1 MKTLQNK
8 ILSCACAVALL
19 FMFSSNA
26 WSQEEEHNRDHQNTN
41 TDNQPRI
48 ELGVRVMPVF
58 SSFRM
63 ITSDGREVKGV
74 GILGYGIGGM
84 IGYNFNSHVELQ
96 AEVIYNSVSRRYT
109 EVDVDRT
116 VNLRYVNIPFLFS
129 FNTGKF
135 KAVNLNIVAGPQLG
149 IMVRN
154 TVYTSGNVMYD
165 TPTAVLSVRKSDIG
179 IAYGAGLDFKLN
191 HAGTLRVGA
200 GFRGV
205 YGLLNISNTSQAKE
219 GTEYYVLDQA
229 HVQTYSI
236 YGGFSFIF

>member
-8 ILSCACAVALL
+8 IITCVCAFALL
-19 FMFSSNA
+19 FVFSSNTY
-26 WSQEEEHNRDHQNTN
+26 SQEEEHTGDRQNTN
-41 TDNQPRI
+41 SENTPRI

-63 ITSDGREVKGV
+63 TTSEGKEVKGV
-74 GILGYGIGGM
+74 GILGYGIGGLL
-84 IGYNFNSHVELQ
+84 GYNFNRHLELQ
-96 AEVIYNSVSRRYT
+96 AEVIYSSVSRRYT
-109 EVDVDRT
+109 EMDVDRM
-116 VNLRYVNIPFLFS
+116 VNLRYVSIPFLFS

-135 KAVNLNIVAGPQLG
+135 SAVNLNIVAGPQLG

-165 TPTAVLSVRKSDIG
+165 TPVAVLSVRKSDIG
-179 IAYGAGLDFKLN
+179 LAYGAGLDFRLN

-205 YGLLNISNTSQAKE
+205 YGLLNISNTGETRE
-219 GTEYYVLDQA
+219 GSDYYVLNEV